1 VQYDLHENQN
11 KHEHSY
17 STGRVSLIAGLDWNP
32 KFVFC
37 TQLKGDHFRGMIAAL
52 IACGRAEEFLM

>member
-1 VQYDLHENQN
+1 MTYMKIRTKL
-11 KHEHSY
+11 EHSY
-17 STGRVSLIAGLDWNP
+17 STGRMSLIAGLDWNL

-52 IACGRAEEFLM
+52 IACGRAEEFVM